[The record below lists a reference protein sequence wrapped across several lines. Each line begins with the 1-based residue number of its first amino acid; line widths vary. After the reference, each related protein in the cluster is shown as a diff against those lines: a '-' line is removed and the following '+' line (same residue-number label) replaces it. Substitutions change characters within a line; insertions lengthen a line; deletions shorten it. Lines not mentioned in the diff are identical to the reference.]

1 MIPKPAQWMQNLAE
15 RLLEHLAESG
25 LSTEEVMRSRPEIG
39 ASKARIRGRCL
50 VLAHAESVAPMVPPP
65 PDSDVPDNC
74 EWWELI
80 GAGFE

>member
-39 ASKARIRGRCL
+39 ASKAGIR
-50 VLAHAESVAPMVPPP
+50 
-65 PDSDVPDNC
+65 
-74 EWWELI
+74 
-80 GAGFE
+80 